1 MSDSHNTISTALG
14 ELEELLEWFEQDD
27 MDIEEAL
34 KKYEKGQ
41 KLTADIRERL
51 AVVENKITVLE
62 QKFDQASE

>member
-1 MSDSHNTISTALG
+1 MSDSHNTISTALD